1 MSKHEFDIQ
10 DDDFRVIGQRDKNID
25 SSPHCLFCSCENV
38 DGALEERK
46 PAMTEIVKNKRSYRP
61 YIIVVIITAIITLV
75 AILFWPKEQP
85 SSSKTDLPPI
95 ENVVF
100 EPMTDNKVPE
110 NLQET
115 MKPLGDYSDTTF
127 KKPYT
132 EHLRDTINDIPLD
145 IYIPHNATPELALG
159 VPDIH
164 DKSIVMTTQAADIR
178 ADNGKIVG
186 AFVMNG
192 TPLSWG
198 LSKKGYCGII
208 DGKVTIGVSENS
220 PLFEEAT
227 EKGGHFFRQYPL
239 VDNGVLV
246 ENEPKGKS
254 IRKALCD
261 RNGEIMVIMTQTPES
276 FHDFAQALV
285 DMKVDNAIYLVGSSS
300 FGYFRD
306 RYDHL
311 AIIYNKYR
319 YGYKNEN
326 FIVWR

>member
-1 MSKHEFDIQ
+1 MSRNEFDIH
-10 DDDFRVIGQRDKNID
+10 DDELRVIGQNRTFHTSDNTKPKRYWWWIAAVLLVCGIIA
-25 SSPHCLFCSCENV
+25 SVFLFSV
-38 DGALEERK
+38 KEEVSES
-46 PAMTEIVKNKRSYRP
+46 EI
-61 YIIVVIITAIITLV
+61 
-75 AILFWPKEQP
+75 
-85 SSSKTDLPPI
+85 
-95 ENVVF
+95 VVF
-100 EPMTDNKVPE
+100 EPMTKSEDDPVAE
-110 NLQET
+110 ESLA
-115 MKPLGDYSDTTF
+115 PLGDYSDTTLT
-127 KKPYT
+127 KAYT

-145 IYIPHNATPELALG
+145 IYIPHNAVPELVLG

-164 DKSIVMTTQAADIR
+164 DKSIVLTTQAADIR

-186 AFVMNG
+186 AFVLKG
-192 TPLSWG
+192 RPLSWG

-208 DGKVTIGVSENS
+208 DGKLNVGVADNS

-227 EKGGHFFRQYPL
+227 EKEGYFFRQYPL

-261 RNGEIMVIMTQTPES
+261 RNGEIMVVMSQTPES

-285 DMKVDNAIYLVGSSS
+285 DMKIDNAIYLVGSTS

-311 AIIYNKYR
+311 AIIYNKFR
-319 YGYKNEN
+319 YGYQYEN
-326 FIVWR
+326 FIVWRVK